1 MKGKTLAYLG
11 VLVAL
16 AVIAYFVTTDKG
28 EKTASYKLGDES
40 FFTVDS
46 AMVDRIE
53 IKTKDG
59 NLVLV
64 KNSGKWEIT
73 EPFRYKTVSTLV
85 ENAVSNLKN
94 FKLESLVSTNPAKH
108 ESFGFTDLEKAE
120 ITVFE
125 NGVVK
130 GKFLLGN
137 PSASNASYVKRP
149 DSDNIYIADNVDR
162 YVFVKPTLNDW
173 RDKSIVSIPKE
184 SIQSLDFMLSSDQ
197 YSVGRDTSGAFVLGG
212 DPLGKTFD
220 GVLNIFQ
227 KMEASEFKDTTLAPE
242 TAFTDVV
249 RINHGSTTELRF
261 LKLNTSPV
269 KYLMQVTGDTQ
280 VYMFDEGYVKNIFK
294 TKSELSAD

>member
-125 NGVVK
+125 NGAVK

-184 SIQSLDFMLSSDQ
+184 SIQSMDFMLSSDQ
-197 YSVGRDTSGAFVLGG
+197 YSVSRDTSGAFLLGG